1 MGYSSTKHYLWA
13 MDCRYVMVLDVSSL
27 KPDAESLEA
36 SVDYEPNLS
45 FQDINIGVG
54 SQFDLETKKVA
65 TLSQILAH
73 WRPHNPSNATRL
85 DGVRTMLFA
94 DAGTGSNVNRRGQGQ
109 IHEKGRGSSRG
120 RGQNIHVFKGKKKIE
135 AVTSGSI
142 ASIGTVR
149 RSSRKVVSRG
159 TDPDTKDCEVLN
171 SEIVVKAEFVGEL
184 GMSSRENITG
194 MGSEKQVSLPNDV
207 TDGGASLGSN
217 DAVAGEPSEQTRS
230 KRRGDA
236 EFELELARA
245 LAATAAAAAAVEG
258 GNEPIEVSENGT
270 RSVRSLEQ
278 EPRSKSVL
286 KEGRG
291 GGNAAIWSRK
301 MGPLLHWAEVY
312 CGEGDTG
319 R

>member
-1 MGYSSTKHYLWA
+1 
-13 MDCRYVMVLDVSSL
+13 
-27 KPDAESLEA
+27 
-36 SVDYEPNLS
+36 
-45 FQDINIGVG
+45 
-54 SQFDLETKKVA
+54 
-65 TLSQILAH
+65 
-73 WRPHNPSNATRL
+73 
-85 DGVRTMLFA
+85 
-94 DAGTGSNVNRRGQGQ
+94 VN
-109 IHEKGRGSSRG
+109 
-120 RGQNIHVFKGKKKIE
+120 
-135 AVTSGSI
+135 SGPI

-149 RSSRKVVSRG
+149 RSSRKVVCRG
-159 TDPDTKDCEVLN
+159 TDADTKDCEALN

-184 GMSSRENITG
+184 GMSSRDNMTG
-194 MGSEKQVSLPNDV
+194 MGSEKQVSLPNNV

-217 DAVAGEPSEQTRS
+217 DAVAGEPSEQTPS

-270 RSVRSLEQ
+270 RKDISARSLEQ

-286 KEGRG
+286 TEGRG